1 LAHSRSARKRIRQN
15 ETVRRRNRG
24 DRSELRTRIKT
35 LRQAIA
41 DKSPEAAKLL
51 PQTVSLIDRLVK
63 KGVIRE
69 NTAARYKSR
78 LTRRLAAGA

>member
-1 LAHSRSARKRIRQN
+1 MAHSRSARKRIRQN
-15 ETVRRRNRG
+15 ETARRRNRG
-24 DRSELRTRIKT
+24 HRSELRTRIKT

-51 PQTVSLIDRLVK
+51 PRTVSLIDRLVK

-78 LTRRLAAGA
+78 LTRRLIAGA